1 MRSRVCIKSALSILG
16 VMLLY
21 TSTVNAQLMG
31 DIFPSTGSSTQQQS
45 GPTEITSNSMDID
58 LKGDTIS
65 LFGNV
70 KVNSSDTK
78 ITADEIVVYLEEDK
92 AKTEDKAKPE
102 DKASKTDEKGKKV
115 AKKLIAIGNVVI
127 IKKSKTG
134 QEKNKERATAGRA
147 DYDIKTGEIVL
158 TDDPVLFQEDSYI
171 KGERITLFR
180 DSDRVKIEGNQSMG
194 QESKLI
200 YNPKKENST
209 LTED

>member
-158 TDDPVLFQEDSYI
+158 TDDPVLFQGDSYI

-194 QESKLI
+194 QESKMI

>member
-1 MRSRVCIKSALSILG
+1 
-16 VMLLY
+16 
-21 TSTVNAQLMG
+21 
-31 DIFPSTGSSTQQQS
+31 
-45 GPTEITSNSMDID
+45 MDID

>member
-1 MRSRVCIKSALSILG
+1 
-16 VMLLY
+16 MLLY

-158 TDDPVLFQEDSYI
+158 TDDPVLFQGDSYI

>member
-1 MRSRVCIKSALSILG
+1 
-16 VMLLY
+16 MLLY

-158 TDDPVLFQEDSYI
+158 TDDPVLFQGDSYI

-194 QESKLI
+194 QESKMI

>member
-1 MRSRVCIKSALSILG
+1 
-16 VMLLY
+16 MLLY

-194 QESKLI
+194 QESKMI